1 MMTELNL
8 NKIRLNPEVV
18 QIEVNSSS
26 SQEEIEVLEALVIS
40 VSAFVCVSLLGVLY
54 LVVCLC

>member
-1 MMTELNL
+1 MVTELSLMMTELNL

-18 QIEVNSSS
+18 QIEVNSTS

-40 VSAFVCVSLLGVLY
+40 VSV
-54 LVVCLC
+54 